1 VHGLIAG
8 IVAGILTFSSAAL
21 AEEAPGRPSPEAPF
35 GWTGLYIGINGG
47 YGWGRVSN
55 HLKVSST
62 GGPSSSAKVTA
73 DVDGPLGGGQ
83 LGYNWRSQRWVYG
96 LEADFQGGD
105 EDGLITGCS
114 QLRCATI
121 SYGLDW
127 FATLRGRLGY
137 LLEPRLLL
145 YGTGGL
151 AYGRIS
157 TDFRSVSV
165 PTAAAS
171 FNDSAQVASND
182 ATRAGWVVGGGLEVA
197 LDQNWMLRAEYL
209 YADLGTI
216 ASKSSTSVASACAT
230 GPQCLDN
237 LAESK
242 RTFHADF
249 AEQVFRV
256 GLSYR
261 FADVDTPL
269 K

>member
-1 VHGLIAG
+1 VRGLIAG
-8 IVAGILTFSSAAL
+8 IVAGILPFSSAAL
-21 AEEAPGRPSPEAPF
+21 AQGTLGSASPEAPF
-35 GWTGLYIGINGG
+35 GWTGLYIGINAGES
-47 YGWGRVSN
+47 WGRVSN

-62 GGPSSSAKVTA
+62 GTPSSSAKVTA

-83 LGYNWRSQRWVYG
+83 LGYSWRSQRWVYG
-96 LEADFQGGD
+96 LEADFQGSD
-105 EDGLITGCS
+105 ADGLITGCS
-114 QLRCATI
+114 QLNCATI

-137 LLEPRLLL
+137 LLEPRVLL

-151 AYGRIS
+151 AWGHVS

-165 PTAAAS
+165 PSAAS
-171 FNDSAQVASND
+171 FNDIGQVAGNS
-182 ATRAGWVVGGGLEVA
+182 TTKAGWVVGGGLEVA
-197 LDQNWMLRAEYL
+197 LDQNWMLRAEYF

-216 ASKSSTSVASACAT
+216 ASKSSTSVPSACVT
-230 GPQCLDN
+230 GPQCLDT

-242 RTFHADF
+242 RTLQADF

-256 GLSYR
+256 GLSCR
-261 FADVDTPL
+261 FVDVGTPL